1 MEKDYSV
8 TIRECSRELTAK
20 ERIKL
25 KDTSDAIKL
34 DNATQVES
42 VTINPDMFAILD
54 IHNERSENKDY
65 TVYIIVDENGQKYIT
80 GSESFWNSFSNIYD
94 DMRGET
100 EDWAIKAYR
109 KPSRNREGKDFITCS
124 IV

>member
-65 TVYIIVDENGQKYIT
+65 TVYIIVDESGQKFTT
-80 GSESFWNSFSNIYD
+80 GSESFWNSFSDIYD